1 MILTCELCQSQFLT
15 ESDPHVIIPGL
26 ETKVYCYCQVKS
38 DHDQRWIVRLMHED
52 KLYHKHLIGLKA
64 ENERLA
70 AENARINQEIEK
82 FKGYLEAW
90 GKDE

>member
-1 MILTCELCQSQFLT
+1 
-15 ESDPHVIIPGL
+15 
-26 ETKVYCYCQVKS
+26 
-38 DHDQRWIVRLMHED
+38 MHED